1 MRRPSL
7 TRVVAPAAAL
17 LALAAASATPCAA
30 CSCAGIRT
38 VAEAAQQADAVFV
51 GTFTATRT
59 PLVQTSTGDL
69 VAKEFTV
76 TEVRKGEVAATTEVL
91 TAASG
96 ASCGLEVTEGT
107 TYVVVARQG
116 PDGLRSDLCSG
127 TRARSAVTDDDLT
140 AIGAPSAPLGGERRA
155 DLPAIASGVSDVLG
169 SPLVWGPVA
178 GASALVTLGLVLRS
192 RRRAT
197 P

>member
-1 MRRPSL
+1 MRRISP
-7 TRVVAPAAAL
+7 TRAVAPAVAL
-17 LALAAASATPCAA
+17 IALATVAATPCAA
-30 CSCAGIRT
+30 CSCAEIRT
-38 VAEAAQQADAVFV
+38 VAEAAAAADAVFV
-51 GTFTATRT
+51 GTFTTTRT
-59 PLVQTSTGDL
+59 PLVQTSSGDL

-76 TEVRKGEVAATTEVL
+76 TEVRKGRVAATTEVL

-96 ASCGLEVTEGT
+96 ASCGLEVSEGT

-127 TRARSAVTDDDLT
+127 TRARTTVADEDLAAVGVRTD
-140 AIGAPSAPLGGERRA
+140 PVRGERRA
-155 DLPAIASGVSDVLG
+155 DLPVIASGVTDVVG
-169 SPLVWGPVA
+169 SPLMWGPVA
-178 GASALVTLGLVLRS
+178 GASALVTIGLLLRA